1 MELLQCFPNP
11 LLRVIE
17 SILSDQDNVFSVVI
31 TVTFFAI
38 SDITLRQLCYEKILK
53 ANYHKIKTNM
63 AVLTFAALLCTER
76 VVSVSSSNVDQLLKL
91 EQPHNTIV
99 TKEHTMQCTSVRG
112 EKTV

>member
-31 TVTFFAI
+31 TVTFLAI

-53 ANYHKIKTNM
+53 ANYHKIKTRWQFSLSQHCF
-63 AVLTFAALLCTER
+63 VLK
-76 VVSVSSSNVDQLLKL
+76 VWSVSAVATLTSILKL

-112 EKTV
+112 EKNV